1 MLAENKLKAKIVECG
16 LNIEQVSKQ
25 IGMDKATF
33 YRKMARN
40 SFLVREIDELAEVLS
55 LTSEEATSIFFAP
68 KGAYVQ
74 LCDADRTK
82 NKT

>member
-1 MLAENKLKAKIVECG
+1 MLAENKLKAKIVECN

-33 YRKMARN
+33 YRKMAKN
-40 SFLVREIDELAEVLS
+40 SFLVREIDALAKVLS

-68 KGAYVQ
+68 QGADMQ
-74 LCDADRTK
+74 LNETDRTK
-82 NKT
+82 NKS